1 MKQYIQNISK
11 GKEIIEFYIDEL
23 KKDGITNLPRWIPH
37 GGDQKWLVHFKN
49 THIYFRTVYYVI
61 NCQTHIF

>member
-11 GKEIIEFYIDEL
+11 GKEIIEFYVDEL

-37 GGDQKWLVHFKN
+37 GSNQKWLVQFKKYLL
-49 THIYFRTVYYVI
+49 ILCMYRVFLK
-61 NCQTHIF
+61 

>member
-11 GKEIIEFYIDEL
+11 GKEIIEFYVDEL

-37 GGDQKWLVHFKN
+37 GSNQKWLV
-49 THIYFRTVYYVI
+49 
-61 NCQTHIF
+61 